1 MNLIID
7 AGNSAVK
14 LAFFEE
20 GKLLSTQQIDPVI
33 DQFKG
38 VLVKNP
44 KVESIL
50 ICDVRG
56 INWSFLNSVFDSKRI
71 FMLDSSW
78 KLPFK
83 IDYKSPKTL
92 GTDRIGLM
100 AAASK
105 MYPNQNV
112 LVIDVG
118 SCITYD
124 LLTDENVYVGGMISP
139 GYQIRYKSLK
149 EFTGKLP
156 LIKHDSIE
164 NSLGKDTQTSIQTGV
179 FHGVFYE
186 IQGQIAH
193 FREKYTDLTIIL
205 TGGDCMQLSKRLKN
219 PIFANPN
226 FLVKGL
232 DIILEHN
239 KK

>member
-20 GKLLSTQQIDPVI
+20 GKLITTQLIDPVF

-38 VLVKNP
+38 VLDNNP

-56 INWSFLNSVFDSKRI
+56 INWSFLDSIFDAKQI
-71 FMLDSSW
+71 FILDSSW
-78 KLPFK
+78 KFPFRV
-83 IDYKSPKTL
+83 DYQSPETL

-105 MYPNQNV
+105 MYPKQNV

-124 LLTDENVYVGGMISP
+124 VLTHENVYVGGMISP
-139 GYQIRYKSLK
+139 GYQMRYKSLK

-156 LIKHDSIE
+156 LIMHNSIK
-164 NSLGKDTQTSIQTGV
+164 NSFGKDTQTSIQAGV

-186 IQGQIAH
+186 IQGQIVH

-205 TGGDCMQLSKRLKN
+205 TGGDCKQLSKRLKN
-219 PIFANPN
+219 PIFAHPN

-232 DIILEHN
+232 DFILEHN